1 MNLYYIKEFQ
11 TITAHRHTT
20 CNTNSTNWTRSVYR
34 GISRFSCLLFFLA
47 LCLIICIKRS
57 ILRDV
62 WSSPPVTIPV
72 GERKYC
78 AVWRNTGR
86 TSPERRNTGWW
97 FPYIGN
103 TLEPLKRQQRKQ
115 RYCCTRWFMGSRIM
129 LMDKM
134 NINFIQNGRIINA
147 L

>member
-11 TITAHRHTT
+11 TITADRHTT
-20 CNTNSTNWTRSVYR
+20 CNTNKVRLSRNFSVFTSAVLPSTLPYYMYKQTFVSK
-34 GISRFSCLLFFLA
+34 C
-47 LCLIICIKRS
+47 

-62 WSSPPVTIPV
+62 WSSLPVTIPV

-103 TLEPLKRQQRKQ
+103 TLEPLKRQQRIQ

-134 NINFIQNGRIINA
+134 NMNFIQNDGIFHA

>member
-1 MNLYYIKEFQ
+1 MNKVRLSRNFSVFTSAVLPSTLPYYMYKQKFVSK
-11 TITAHRHTT
+11 
-20 CNTNSTNWTRSVYR
+20 C
-34 GISRFSCLLFFLA
+34 
-47 LCLIICIKRS
+47 

-134 NINFIQNGRIINA
+134 NMNFIQNDGIFHA